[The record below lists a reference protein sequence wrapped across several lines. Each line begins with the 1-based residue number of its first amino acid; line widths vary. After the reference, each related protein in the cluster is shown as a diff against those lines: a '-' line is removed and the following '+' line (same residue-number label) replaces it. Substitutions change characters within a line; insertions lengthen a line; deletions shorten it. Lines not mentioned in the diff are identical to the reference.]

1 MERKIF
7 DKETLLDLM
16 VNFIPLGIILFFI
29 AAFTLYAPW
38 GFDVRGFVPMIVIMV
53 VMLIALAVLTYIS
66 GKAIAG
72 DEKTKPVYAQGQAG
86 LDGAKTLHELEAEA
100 EADGKPVDEQVEP
113 TTEGDSDDEKVET
126 ESDDDSTT
134 SA

>member
-72 DEKTKPVYAQGQAG
+72 DEKTKPVYPQGQAG
-86 LDGAKTLHELEAEA
+86 LDGAKTVEELEAELEA
-100 EADGKPVDEQVEP
+100 EEHAGEQ
-113 TTEGDSDDEKVET
+113 VET
-126 ESDDDSTT
+126 ESDVDGDDTDDTDTT
-134 SA
+134 A

>member
-72 DEKTKPVYAQGQAG
+72 DEKTKPVYPQGQAG
-86 LDGAKTLHELEAEA
+86 LDGAKTVEELEAELEA
-100 EADGKPVDEQVEP
+100 EEHAGEQA
-113 TTEGDSDDEKVET
+113 ET
-126 ESDDDSTT
+126 ESDVDGDDTDDTDTT
-134 SA
+134 A